1 MARPRLG
8 APFDLTLPSGA
19 KVTVR
24 AERPPRADGLERPL
38 PKDLPAAIERG
49 LVTSESDLLA
59 LPLAD
64 ANVIEAIVAAMGAIE
79 AEPTKLNCRNC
90 DAAIELDGARA
101 LPVTPLLAP
110 LGDPELDPPVDREE
124 WHDFDAPVAVARR
137 GVANR
142 FLLGRRTLRDR
153 IELERHLGGPLDV
166 AAPLIR
172 ALGIRALAD
181 GDTEIAKSPIA
192 IARALDALD
201 DDAFAPVWDAICRA
215 YDRQHWPPRL
225 LAPAPCPE
233 CGARHDV
240 EVVRRPLD
248 WAPARGE
255 HADEEFPSLEAFT
268 ERAAKITRS
277 VFEDL
282 GITDPRG
289 LEVLVEDGVPPCD
302 DGGEPLLGSY
312 TPNLAADG
320 DVRVQ
325 SSPFVIA
332 VYYRTFKSMF
342 DDEPYDVDAEIRET
356 IEHELEHHVGF
367 LEGHDPLDEEERAAI
382 ATEHRRLVGGSAAT
396 DLAVGAGWLASD
408 FGRFL
413 RVTWPL
419 WVLAAFGLMLL
430 LAGDR

>member
-8 APFDLTLPSGA
+8 EPFELALPSGA
-19 KVTVR
+19 RVTVC
-24 AERPPRADGLERPL
+24 AKLERPL
-38 PKDLPAAIERG
+38 PKDLPAAIERR
-49 LVTSESDLLA
+49 LVTSETDLLG

-64 ANVIEAIVAAMGAIE
+64 ANVIETLAAALGAIE
-79 AEPTKLNCRNC
+79 AEHAKLTCRNC
-90 DAAIELDGARA
+90 EAAIELDGARA
-101 LPVTPLLAP
+101 LPLAPLLAP

-124 WHDFDAPVAVARR
+124 WHAFDARVPVARR
-137 GVANR
+137 GVADR
-142 FLLGRRTLRDR
+142 FRLARRTLRDR
-153 IELERHLGGPLDV
+153 IELEKHLDGPLDV

-172 ALGIRALAD
+172 ALGVNALAD
-181 GDTEIAKSPIA
+181 GETIIAKSPIA

-201 DDAFAPVWDAICRA
+201 DEAFDRAWDAICRA
-215 YDRQHWPPRL
+215 YDHQHWPPRL
-225 LAPAPCPE
+225 LAPAACPE

-240 EVVRRPLD
+240 EVVRRPLA
-248 WAPARGE
+248 WAPPRGD

-268 ERAAKITRS
+268 ARAAKITRE
-277 VFEDL
+277 VFADL
-282 GITDPRG
+282 GIDDPRG
-289 LEVLVEDGVPPCD
+289 LEVLVEDSVPPCD

-382 ATEHRRLVGGSAAT
+382 ATEHRRLIGGNAAT
-396 DLAVGAGWLASD
+396 DLAAGAGWLASD

-419 WVLAAFGLMLL
+419 WVLALFGLMLL